1 MLFQTFYEGNLGPQE
16 LACLISFVKN
26 GHEVVVYSYSY
37 KNLPPFINGRDA
49 REILPE
55 EMLFSLE
62 NGDHKG
68 SFAIFADIFRW
79 ELLKKKGG
87 IWIDTD
93 IICISRDWPDA
104 EIFFGYQD
112 EVIINNAVMKFP
124 AGHELLYEAARVSQD
139 IGRNC
144 LWGETGPLL
153 LTKLVEK
160 YNLTEYSKQEK
171 VFYPAQ
177 FWWARNVR
185 EEEVNAD
192 KITEFRQ
199 MGGVCIHLWNECLR
213 STGVDKNILPHE
225 KSLLYYILEE
235 YNLIGFYKEYKLKQD
250 IKSFF
255 NS

>member
-16 LACLISFVKN
+16 LACLTSFVKN

-37 KNLPPFINGRDA
+37 KHLPSFINGRDA

-68 SFAIFADIFRW
+68 SFAIFSDIFRW

-93 IICISRDWPDA
+93 VICISRDWPDT

-112 EVIINNAVMKFP
+112 NVIINNAIMKFP
-124 AGHELLYEAARVSQD
+124 KDHELLHEASRISQD
-139 IGRNC
+139 IGKYC

-160 YNLTEYSKQEK
+160 YHLEKYSQVEK

-177 FWWARNVR
+177 FWWAFNVR
-185 EEEVNAD
+185 EEEVSAD

-199 MGGVCIHLWNECLR
+199 MGAVCIHLWNECLR
-213 STGVDKNILPHE
+213 SADIDKNILPRDG
-225 KSLLYYILEE
+225 SLLDYILDE
-235 YNLIGFYKEYKLKQD
+235 YNLKGFYKEYKLKKD
-250 IKSFF
+250 IK
-255 NS
+255 NLL